1 MRFTAP
7 RLAAVLAVSAAA
19 LAGCGDPD
27 RTADCRQAADWN
39 STNDCRTSRGHAGG
53 GAPFF
58 GFFGFGGRSVGSQAG
73 AVSRG
78 GFGGTAASL
87 GGEGGGE

>member
-7 RLAAVLAVSAAA
+7 RLATVLAVSAAA
-19 LAGCGDPD
+19 LAGCGDHD
-27 RTADCRQAADWN
+27 RTADCRRAADWN
-39 STNDCRTSRGHAGG
+39 STNDCRTGQGHAGG
-53 GAPFF
+53 GGPFF
-58 GFFGFGGRSVGSQAG
+58 GFFGFGGRSVGSPAG

-78 GFGGTAASL
+78 GFGGTAASF

>member
-7 RLAAVLAVSAAA
+7 RLATVLAVSAAA
-19 LAGCGDPD
+19 LSGCGDHN
-27 RTADCRQAADWN
+27 RTADCRRAADWN
-39 STNDCRTSRGHAGG
+39 TTNDCQPGQGRTGG
-53 GAPFF
+53 GGHFF
-58 GFFGFGGRSVGSQAG
+58 GVFGFGGRSVAAPAG

-78 GFGGTAASL
+78 GFGGTAAGF